1 MSFGAADEAGLWKRL
16 VECLYRALAAHPNR
30 LWVWQEMT
38 YVKQLE
44 DYETA
49 VMQKR
54 MEEMPE
60 ADLEKMLEE
69 LESDKSAGKK

>member
-1 MSFGAADEAGLWKRL
+1 
-16 VECLYRALAAHPNR
+16 
-30 LWVWQEMT
+30 MT

-49 VMQKR
+49 VMAKR

-60 ADLEKMLEE
+60 AELQKMLEE
-69 LESDKSAGKK
+69 LEAEKNKK